1 MVRPK
6 KTRFVA
12 FNPDI
17 SYFKPRGIPMS
28 ELEEVRLT
36 IDERESVRLAD
47 LMGMSY
53 EDAGKQMGVSRA
65 TFGRIIQNTRKII
78 ADALINGKAIHI
90 QGGSYALTDKTSEYM
105 CNKCKHR
112 WEGRSASEPENCPTC
127 KHEYFQRIA

>member
-6 KTRFVA
+6 KNRIVA
-12 FNPDI
+12 FNPEI
-17 SYFKPRGIPMS
+17 SFFKPRGIPMS
-28 ELEEVRLT
+28 ELEEIRLT
-36 IDERESVRLAD
+36 VDERESVRLAD

-90 QGGSYALTDKTSEYM
+90 EGGHYTLADEKSKYM
-105 CNKCKHR
+105 CNKCKR
-112 WEGRSASEPENCPTC
+112 QWEGRVASKPENCPTC
-127 KHEYFQRIA
+127 KHEYFQRIS